1 MKLIFVSIGMP
12 DMAAKRGGLYADL
25 LYGLADMGYD
35 ITVLAPAL
43 EDGFSG
49 MRQEGDC
56 RVVRVPMKPFMGN
69 YTFWQK
75 GTRILRMNGLY
86 KDAYRKYLKEEKFD
100 VVMMATPP
108 ATLVDV
114 VKMIKQLS
122 GAKFYL
128 MLRDIHPECL
138 NRKEIPERFM
148 KRTDV
153 YDECKRP
160 YGVNIFA
167 EKLLYY
173 KSQSLYKIAD
183 WIGCMSPENQ
193 KFLKHIAPYVKDES
207 NVLLPNWY
215 KGNEA
220 TELKNEAELRTKY
233 GLTNKFIAIFGGT
246 IGEAQAVWNIATLAK
261 HNLNKKDVV
270 FLVVGKGV
278 KKAILQEMAQKD
290 NLTNMLFVNYMPK
303 EDYEQ
308 ILQLAD
314 VGLISLDEKYTVPTC
329 PSKIIG
335 YMALKKPVLAMI
347 NKGSDYGEF
356 YMDKPG
362 CGFWSA
368 DLDYETMFANFDRL
382 YTDAALRK
390 QMGQAGY
397 DYYKTHFTVEV
408 IRRELDAQIKRSF
421 T

>member
-1 MKLIFVSIGMP
+1 MP

-86 KDAYRKYLKEEKFD
+86 KDAYRKYLKDERFD

-108 ATLVDV
+108 MTLVDV
-114 VKMIKQLS
+114 VEDIKKRS
-122 GAKFYL
+122 GAKLYL
-128 MLRDIHPECL
+128 FLRDIHPECL
-138 NRKEIPERFM
+138 DRKTVPARF
-148 KRTDV
+148 KQRTDV
-153 YDECKRP
+153 YEECKQP
-160 YGVNIFA
+160 YGVNVLV
-167 EKLLYY
+167 EKYLHY
-173 KSQSLYKIAD
+173 KAQRLYKIAD
-183 WIGCMSPENQ
+183 WIACMSPQNQ
-193 KFLKHIAPYVKDES
+193 KFLKQIAPYVKDES

-215 KGNEA
+215 KGSEA
-220 TELKNEAELRTKY
+220 TELKNEAELRAKY
-233 GLTNKFIAIFGGT
+233 GLTGKFIAIFGGT
-246 IGEAQAVWNIATLAK
+246 ISIAQAVWNIASLAK
-261 HNLNKKDVV
+261 HNLDKKDVV
-270 FLVVGKGV
+270 FLIVGKGV
-278 KKAILQEMAQKD
+278 RKAMLQDMANRD
-290 NLTNMLFVNYMPK
+290 HLTNMVFLDFMPR

-308 ILQLAD
+308 LLQLTD
-314 VGLISLDEKYTVPTC
+314 VGLISLDEKYKVPTC

-347 NKGSDYGEF
+347 NKDSDYCEF
-356 YMDKPG
+356 YMDKAG
-362 CGFWSA
+362 CGLWSA
-368 DLDYETMFANFDRL
+368 DLDYDSMFANFDKM
-382 YTDAALRK
+382 YSDAASRK

-397 DYYKTHFTVEV
+397 DYYKSNFTVDV
-408 IRRELDAQIKRSF
+408 ICKELDAQLKRL
-421 T
+421 